1 MAESLLSMTGY
12 GESQAEV
19 GHYTVMVTVRSVN
32 SRYLDFRFKAPSICS
47 YMEPLVRQLAK
58 KLVAR
63 GKVELSLSITRNPDA
78 EETSIQ
84 ADFGLARAYKNIFSQ
99 LQQDLGQESS
109 DIPLSLIVAQPE
121 VLLKS
126 SIDAEAISKDKD
138 QYMLVIEKALQS
150 LRAMQQTEGEILQ
163 ADLLMR
169 CRKLESLIDEISQ
182 SVQGLPELIR
192 DKLVGR
198 IKSLLDGL
206 APIEDSR
213 VYQEAAQL
221 AERADV
227 TEELV
232 RFKSHCQQ
240 FAMTIREQVG
250 PRGKKLDF
258 IIQELL
264 RETNTIGSKA
274 AALPVLQL
282 VVQVKDE
289 LEKLREQVQNVA

>member
-1 MAESLLSMTGY
+1 MAETLLSMTGY

-19 GHYTVMVTVRSVN
+19 AHYTVIATARSVN

-58 KLVAR
+58 KWLAR

-78 EETSIQ
+78 EETSVQ

-99 LQQDLGQESS
+99 LQLALGLEST

-121 VLLKS
+121 VLLRNSVDPK
-126 SIDAEAISKDKD
+126 AVNNHTE
-138 QYMLVIEKALQS
+138 QYLLVIEKSLRS
-150 LRAMQQTEGEILQ
+150 LRAMQEAEGEALQ

-169 CRKLESLIDEISQ
+169 CKNLESLIEEISRL
-182 SVQGLPELIR
+182 VLDLPELIR
-192 DKLVGR
+192 DKLVAR
-198 IKSLLDGL
+198 IKKLLDGL
-206 APIEDSR
+206 APIDDPR
-213 VYQEAAQL
+213 VYQEAAQI
-221 AERADV
+221 AERADI

-240 FAMTIREQVG
+240 FSTTIGEQVG
-250 PRGKKLDF
+250 LRGKKLDF

-264 RETNTIGSKA
+264 REINTIGSKA
-274 AALPVLQL
+274 SVLPVLQL

>member
-1 MAESLLSMTGY
+1 MANTLLSMTGY

-19 GHYTVMVTVRSVN
+19 GSCTATVTVRSVN
-32 SRYLDFRFKAPSICS
+32 SRYLDFRFKAPSICA
-47 YMEPLVRQLAK
+47 YMEPMVRQLIK
-58 KLVAR
+58 KLLAR

-78 EETSIQ
+78 EETSLQ
-84 ADFGLARAYKNIFSQ
+84 VDLGLARAYKNIFSQ
-99 LQQDLGQESS
+99 LQQDLDLELT
-109 DIPLSLIVAQPE
+109 DIPLSLIVGQPD
-121 VLLKS
+121 VLLKNS
-126 SIDAEAISKDKD
+126 VDARSVSEHTD
-138 QYMLVIEKALQS
+138 QYLLVIEEALQA
-150 LRAMQQTEGEILQ
+150 LRVMQEAEGKALQ

-169 CRKLESLIDEISQ
+169 CQKLESLIEEISLL
-182 SVQGLPELIR
+182 VQGLPQLIR

-206 APIEDSR
+206 APIDDSR
-213 VYQEAAQL
+213 IYQEAAQV
-221 AERADV
+221 AERADI

-240 FAMTIREQVG
+240 FAMTIGEQAG
-250 PRGKKLDF
+250 SRGKKLDF

-274 AALPVLQL
+274 ADLPVLQL